1 MQNRPLFFLPFL
13 IEKNFFDII
22 IIENERKG
30 KFMRVN
36 IKRTRPEGEVGMR
49 EILVKA
55 FNFER
60 SIIRYFT
67 VRAKTDD
74 AAFHRVKDYLKGS
87 VPDNTLLWYTT
98 VKKNSDEYAKGY
110 LKAVH
115 LN

>member
-1 MQNRPLFFLPFL
+1 
-13 IEKNFFDII
+13 
-22 IIENERKG
+22 
-30 KFMRVN
+30 MRVR
-36 IKRTRPEGEVGMR
+36 IKKTIPDSEVGMR

-60 SIIRYFT
+60 SIIKYFI
-67 VRAKTDD
+67 VKAKTDD

-87 VPDNTLLWYTT
+87 IPDNTLLWYTT
-98 VKKNSDEYAKGY
+98 VKKNSDEYAKAY

>member
-1 MQNRPLFFLPFL
+1 
-13 IEKNFFDII
+13 
-22 IIENERKG
+22 
-30 KFMRVN
+30 MRVR
-36 IKRTRPEGEVGMR
+36 IKKTTPDDEVGMR
-49 EILVKA
+49 EMLVKA

-60 SIIRYFT
+60 SIIKYFS
-67 VRAKTDD
+67 VKAKSED

-98 VKKNSDEYAKGY
+98 VKKNSDEYTKGY